1 MPDRCK
7 DVGEIL
13 RPFLIRINNID
24 DIIDVIIK
32 KDWRINYADHT
43 IGRYRNIHR

>member
-24 DIIDVIIK
+24 DIIDVISYNK
-32 KDWRINYADHT
+32 KDWEK
-43 IGRYRNIHR
+43 